1 LKGIGVVKDDKKET
15 YQDSVTAPLNREH
28 DDDTGS
34 DMEGLEDFTE
44 AADAP
49 LVEVLTAI
57 PKVCSRTLFAGVW
70 SRN

>member
-1 LKGIGVVKDDKKET
+1 MVKDDKKET

-28 DDDTGS
+28 DDDTGG

-49 LVEVLTAI
+49 FVEVLTTI